1 MCPFPCLM
9 TIDPPS
15 GSGERSTASAPSTG
29 IHSISTCA
37 VHSLAAT
44 NTVVGRCTERIS
56 RLAVPSLSATAWTQ
70 VLSGNNTKACAPASG
85 APSRRTVMTPA
96 PLPEDGSAT
105 VFVPQTPELLAARER
120 AASPDCSCLL
130 GLTVGAS
137 FPRDWIFDRRPWP
150 HLAHGRTMV
159 PTHRLTAGIIAATT
173 APTAAATTDVTSAG
187 SSSIARTLF
196 GLCRPSA
203 PSGVGLTRGKS
214 SHDLNLPGLRVGSGV
229 EIARSVVCPWVSR
242 GLLARLRAGVEQ
254 ASNVRFDFYRD
265 SYRIR
270 WHEPIRA
277 DTGNPRNPHL
287 AAHSD
292 TG

>member
-1 MCPFPCLM
+1 MGKDRRRVLLQL
-9 TIDPPS
+9 
-15 GSGERSTASAPSTG
+15 GSTQSRRVQCT
-29 IHSISTCA
+29 H
-37 VHSLAAT
+37 LAAT

-150 HLAHGRTMV
+150 HLAHGRTMA
-159 PTHRLTAGIIAATT
+159 PTHRLTAG
-173 APTAAATTDVTSAG
+173 S
-187 SSSIARTLF
+187 L
-196 GLCRPSA
+196 RPQ
-203 PSGVGLTRGKS
+203 PPR
-214 SHDLNLPGLRVGSGV
+214 R
-229 EIARSVVCPWVSR
+229 R
-242 GLLARLRAGVEQ
+242 RLRLTSRAQGVL
-254 ASNVRFDFYRD
+254 ASPERY
-265 SYRIR
+265 SGC
-270 WHEPIRA
+270 A
-277 DTGNPRNPHL
+277 DPLRLLELG
-287 AAHSD
+287 
-292 TG
+292 